1 MRGTSVLTLFNLIK
15 FLETQDLISLRQRK
29 REVGGRFGAQVKLGV
44 ISIKIEINIKFTKE
58 KRPSGSRLLIG
69 EVPGQILQEVSIG
82 CFEIFELNEISFRMH
97 QWFRYRLVSQENVLG
112 YSIENQNRFWQ
123 YEEKSK
129 QTKLEK
135 LLILPLIQLLVPGS
149 NMTAFSFWMTQ
160 EVWIRKLNP

>member
-82 CFEIFELNEISFRMH
+82 CFEI
-97 QWFRYRLVSQENVLG
+97 
-112 YSIENQNRFWQ
+112 
-123 YEEKSK
+123 
-129 QTKLEK
+129 
-135 LLILPLIQLLVPGS
+135 
-149 NMTAFSFWMTQ
+149 
-160 EVWIRKLNP
+160 